1 MKEYLKEG
9 DFARTKMENSNLL
22 IGGLL
27 MVDDVEGIQ
36 AYVHHVPKNSIG
48 SFCRLRSRLK
58 KLSCIKLQMS
68 VEDLE
73 HLIRNRPN
81 VLTRKLTTR
90 WEAAIGKQYDV
101 AVFYNPHVDISI
113 VVTEPRFWNPFKIST
128 IRPQAKQVAV
138 RWTNL
143 YAL

>member
-9 DFARTKMENSNLL
+9 DFVRTKMENSNLL

-27 MVDDVEGIQ
+27 IVDDVEGTQ

-81 VLTRKLTTR
+81 ALTRKLTTR
-90 WEAAIGKQYDV
+90 WEAAIDKQYDV

-113 VVTEPRFWNPFKIST
+113 VVTEPKFWNPFKIST
-128 IRPQAKQVAV
+128 IQPQAKQVAV

>member
-9 DFARTKMENSNLL
+9 DFVRTKMENSNLL

-27 MVDDVEGIQ
+27 MVDDVEGTQ
-36 AYVHHVPKNSIG
+36 VYVHHIPKNSIG

-58 KLSCIKLQMS
+58 KLSCIRLQMS

-81 VLTRKLTTR
+81 ALTRKLTTR

-113 VVTEPRFWNPFKIST
+113 VVTEPIFWNPFKMST
-128 IRPQAKQVAV
+128 MRPQVKQVAV

>member
-1 MKEYLKEG
+1 MEYLKEG
-9 DFARTKMENSNLL
+9 DFVRTKMENSNLL

-73 HLIRNRPN
+73 HLIRHRPN

-113 VVTEPRFWNPFKIST
+113 VVTEPRFWNPFKMST
-128 IRPQAKQVAV
+128 MRPQVKQVAV

>member
-27 MVDDVEGIQ
+27 MVDDVEGMQ
-36 AYVHHVPKNSIG
+36 VYVHHVPKNSIG

-81 VLTRKLTTR
+81 ALTRKLTTR
-90 WEAAIGKQYDV
+90 WEAAIDKQYDV

-113 VVTEPRFWNPFKIST
+113 VVTEPIFWNPFKMST
-128 IRPQAKQVAV
+128 MRPQAKQVAV

>member
-9 DFARTKMENSNLL
+9 DFVRTKMENSNLL

-27 MVDDVEGIQ
+27 MVDDVEGMQ

-81 VLTRKLTTR
+81 ALTRKLTTR

>member
-9 DFARTKMENSNLL
+9 DFVRTKMENSNLL

-27 MVDDVEGIQ
+27 MVDDVEGMQ

-73 HLIRNRPN
+73 HLIRHRPN
-81 VLTRKLTTR
+81 ALTRKLTTR

-113 VVTEPRFWNPFKIST
+113 VVTEPTFWNPFKIST

>member
-27 MVDDVEGIQ
+27 MVDDVEGMQ
-36 AYVHHVPKNSIG
+36 VYVHHVPKNSIG

-81 VLTRKLTTR
+81 TLTRKLTTR

>member
-9 DFARTKMENSNLL
+9 DFVRTKMENSNLL

-27 MVDDVEGIQ
+27 MVDDVEGMQ

>member
-9 DFARTKMENSNLL
+9 DFVRTKMENSNLL

-81 VLTRKLTTR
+81 TLTRKLTTR